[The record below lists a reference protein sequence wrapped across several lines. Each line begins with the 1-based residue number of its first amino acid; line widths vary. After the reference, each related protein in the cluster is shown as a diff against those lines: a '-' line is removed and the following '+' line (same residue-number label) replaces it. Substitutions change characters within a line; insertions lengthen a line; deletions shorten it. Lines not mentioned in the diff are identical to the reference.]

1 MKLSLTV
8 ARLSVISNQNTIKKQ
23 VITIILT
30 LKLVSLI
37 SADYVVKA
45 QSAHPFGIPT
55 VEVPA
60 PGANINAVPATR
72 PSQMWADQTRSEIV
86 GRYGMVTTSQPLASA
101 AGLEILQKGGN
112 AIDAVIA
119 AAAVLT
125 ITEPGSHSLGGDA
138 WALVWSAK
146 DRKLYALNASGWSP
160 QKWTPEYFY
169 EKDYEE
175 IPGSGPDA
183 ITVPG
188 AIAGWD
194 ALLKRFGTMTFRET
208 FERAAIMAEE
218 GFPVTE
224 RTARDIRV
232 VADDLDEDLAGSWLV
247 EGAAPLPYSILTVPD
262 HAKAFRI
269 LQEEGIDAFYKGEI
283 AHAIIEKIQS
293 IGGVMSLE
301 DLAEYEPEWTE
312 PVTSNYHGYDI
323 FQLAPNNQGF
333 ASLGMLNILEVCV
346 PRLGYSLTKLGA
358 RDPMYW
364 HLMIEA
370 KKLAYAD
377 LHNYNADPR
386 FSSPDLGRLLD
397 KEYAATLCSEIDPR
411 QARPAVEI
419 DELDEGTVYLAAA
432 DRWGNMVSFVSSTFS
447 AFGSKVGVPGFGF
460 PLQNRGQGFVLEEG
474 HPNVVAPRKRPFHT
488 IMAGFIMKDGLP
500 LMAFG
505 NMGGATQPQAHAQ
518 HVINMIDLGMNVQA
532 TSDVA
537 RFDHSQNRDVVSL
550 DLYLYDMISDSL
562 KAKGH
567 EVNRARAVGGGYQG
581 ILFERHPDLPEP
593 ILTGN
598 GGLKEEYQG
607 PVNGIYRAGADH
619 RKDGAAYGW

>member
-1 MKLSLTV
+1 MKSSLTV
-8 ARLSVISNQNTIKKQ
+8 ARLYVIFSQNTIKKQ

-30 LKLVSLI
+30 LILVSLI

-45 QSAHPFGIPT
+45 QSAYPFGIPT

-72 PSQMWADQTRSEIV
+72 PSQMWADQTRSEAV

-125 ITEPGSHSLGGDA
+125 ITEPASHSLGGDA

-160 QKWTPEYFY
+160 QQWTSGYFRDK
-169 EKDYEE
+169 EYEE
-175 IPGSGPDA
+175 MPGSGADA
-183 ITVPG
+183 VTVPG

-247 EGAAPLPYSILTVPD
+247 DGSAPLPYSILKVPD
-262 HAKAFRI
+262 HARAFRL
-269 LQEEGIDAFYKGEI
+269 LQEEGRDAFYRGEI
-283 AHAIIEKIQS
+283 ARAIVEKIES
-293 IGGVMSLE
+293 IGGVMSRE
-301 DLAEYEPEWTE
+301 DLAEYEPEWIE
-312 PVTSNYHGYDI
+312 PVTTNYHGYDI

-346 PRLGYSLTKLGA
+346 PRLGYSLTELGA
-358 RDPMYW
+358 RDPLYW

-386 FSSPDLGRLLD
+386 FSSPELGKLLD
-397 KEYAATLCSEIDPR
+397 KEYAAALCEKIDPEH
-411 QARPAVEI
+411 ARPAGQI

-460 PLQNRGQGFVLEEG
+460 PLQNRGQGFVLEEV
-474 HPNVVAPRKRPFHT
+474 HPNVVEPRKRPFHT

-532 TSDVA
+532 TSDAA

-550 DLYLYDMISDSL
+550 DLYLYDLISDSL
-562 KAKGH
+562 KVKGH

-593 ILTGN
+593 FLTGN
-598 GGLKEEYQG
+598 GGLKEEHQG